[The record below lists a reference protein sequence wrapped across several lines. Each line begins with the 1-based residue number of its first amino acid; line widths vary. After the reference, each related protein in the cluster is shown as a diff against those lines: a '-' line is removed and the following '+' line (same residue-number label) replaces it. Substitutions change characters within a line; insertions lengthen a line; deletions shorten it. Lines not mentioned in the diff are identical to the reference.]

1 MESNNHTISFY
12 KLESKKLKRE
22 LGIRHTEALDITA
35 KKYGFSNWKHCL
47 RSCDAKPEPSDN
59 IIAHVTFTDWLSK
72 QVNRD
77 SPLGDLARD
86 VKTDSTWPSFDSFEQ
101 YESYLRS
108 KGAARD
114 AMYALKNAWKSYN
127 ANLKRSL
134 LPNKDKIV
142 AKIPTPKNDIRKIV
156 FVKNVIPLHY
166 SKRIP
171 EKFNVGDEAWI
182 SNDGRKA
189 IPVVITEVDERHY
202 SFRVERPLK
211 NAGDEYYYRLDEVRS
226 TPELACLNRLTS

>member
-1 MESNNHTISFY
+1 MESHNHTINFY

-35 KKYGFSNWKHCL
+35 KKYGFSNWTHCL
-47 RSCDAKPEPSDN
+47 RSFDAKPESSDN
-59 IIAHVTFTDWLSK
+59 IIANVTFTDWLSK

-108 KGAARD
+108 KGAARE

-142 AKIPTPKNDIRKIV
+142 TKIPISKNDIRKIV

-189 IPVVITEVDERHY
+189 IPVIITEVDERYY

-226 TPELACLNRLTS
+226 TPELACLNRKTS